1 MIDQTTVPEPEITEE
16 RVTSKTNVA
25 TGVIAFGVI
34 AAICYY
40 AGAVIQAVVVSIM
53 IAIFLDPIVELLSR
67 IRFPRPLGA
76 FIALLLLIG
85 AVSLASFALYT
96 RVQDFT
102 QELPVYSRIIRGTV
116 LNIRRRI
123 ERFQKQTEQVLPPMP
138 QSGPRVTLTEGPLAS
153 LFPGFQTATNILL
166 IAGFVPFFAFFILS
180 WKEHLRRSFLAA
192 FAERNRSGIQN
203 GIRGIATAMRSYLV
217 GNILVGF
224 ALSGASMLLFFGLGL
239 SYPIVMGLISGFLSL
254 VPYVGVILAM
264 AAPIMVALPQYHTA
278 APYVILISSLTAFHI
293 FALNVLFPK
302 IVGRRV
308 DLNPVAVTLALFVWG
323 WMWGA
328 MGMLL
333 AIPITA
339 GAKAICDNVEGLRKF
354 GQMLGE

>member
-1 MIDQTTVPEPEITEE
+1 MHEPATIEE
-16 RVTSKTNVA
+16 RVVVRTNFA

-34 AAICYY
+34 VAICYY
-40 AGAVIQAVVVSIM
+40 AGAVIQAVLVSI
-53 IAIFLDPIVELLSR
+53 ILAIFLDPIVELLRR

-76 FIALLLLIG
+76 FIALLLLG
-85 AVSLASFALYT
+85 GVVLLGSFALYN
-96 RVQDFT
+96 RVQDFA

-116 LNIRRRI
+116 LNVRRRI
-123 ERFQKQTEQVLPPMP
+123 ERFEKQTEQVIPPIP
-138 QSGPRVTLTEGPLAS
+138 QSGQRITVTEAPLAS

-166 IAGFVPFFAFFILS
+166 IAGFVPFFVFFMLS
-180 WKEHLRRSFLAA
+180 WKEHLNRSFLAA
-192 FAERNRSGIQN
+192 FAEPNRSGIQN
-203 GIRGIATAMRSYLV
+203 GIRSIATAMRSYLV

-224 ALSGASMLLFFGLGL
+224 VLSGASMLLFFAL
-239 SYPIVMGLISGFLSL
+239 SLRYAIVMGLISGFISL
-254 VPYVGVILAM
+254 VPYVGVVLAM
-264 AAPIMVALPQYHTA
+264 VAPVVVALPQYHTA
-278 APYVILISSLTAFHI
+278 APYVILISCLAAFHI

-339 GAKAICDNVEGLRKF
+339 GAKAICDNVQGLRKY
-354 GQMLGE
+354 GQMLGD